1 MKIETFPVSGEVGLV
16 QQIDLAIQEAALDNT
31 PRETAFLEQVAQLE
45 QLVQQ
50 HLAENQELMLEQ
62 AAFDL
67 ELTGIDLHIRSL
79 HLAES
84 TEDSEFK
91 VDSLPILII
100 MSHFQI
106 DSEQHENTLRQ
117 RFSSRELSTE
127 PSDKSAEHLPEVA
140 AAQRYT
146 IVSQHELS
154 PLDEM
159 PNQAEGS
166 LSVKNSI
173 IEEVLKPLYEQLT
186 LKRQQANEAYVKNRD
201 RGEH

>member
-1 MKIETFPVSGEVGLV
+1 MV

-31 PRETAFLEQVAQLE
+31 LRETAFLEQVAQLE

-62 AAFDL
+62 AALDL
-67 ELTGIDLHIRSL
+67 ELAGIDLDIRSL

-100 MSHFQI
+100 MTHFQI

-117 RFSSRELSTE
+117 RFSSRKLSTE
-127 PSDKSAEHLPEVA
+127 PSDKSPEPLPEVA
-140 AAQRYT
+140 AAQRDT

-159 PNQAEGS
+159 PNQAE
-166 LSVKNSI
+166 
-173 IEEVLKPLYEQLT
+173 T
-186 LKRQQANEAYVKNRD
+186 R
-201 RGEH
+201 